1 MQKGTIQFS
10 SIKLF
15 YEEKGENQVVQNG
28 RGEKWYTR
36 AGNYSGKPVALVFG
50 SVTSGWSCQA
60 LHFLVTKTGQHMVV
74 HHTDGLHV
82 GIDDGRTDEG
92 ESSILQVRAES
103 LRFRRHRRY
112 LVHGFPFIENGF
124 SSNELPDVGIET
136 AKLLLHFQK
145 SLRIVDG
152 GTDLELVADDRRI
165 LQQALIIRLCELG
178 NPGRLKICKC
188 LPVARAPFQDGRPA
202 KPCLRAFQHQKLEM
216 GAVVVHRHT
225 PFLIMIGVELL
236 ILRPLAS
243 LFHGDIIV
251 INQKIEG
258 LGTDLNMQP

>member
-1 MQKGTIQFS
+1 
-10 SIKLF
+10 
-15 YEEKGENQVVQNG
+15 
-28 RGEKWYTR
+28 
-36 AGNYSGKPVALVFG
+36 
-50 SVTSGWSCQA
+50 
-60 LHFLVTKTGQHMVV
+60 MVV

-112 LVHGFPFIENGF
+112 LVHVFPFIENGF

-202 KPCLRAFQHQKLEM
+202 KPSLRPFEHQKLEM

-236 ILRPLAS
+236 ILRPPAS
-243 LFHGDIIV
+243 LFHILII
-251 INQKIEG
+251 
-258 LGTDLNMQP
+258 